1 MCIRDSYIYAQ
12 VVSYNSSTGSLT
24 FLPIDIFGSGTY
36 TSWTIICSGASGT
49 SGTAGTSGSSGTSG
63 ATGTSGAS
71 GTSGTSGSSGTDGT
85 SGSSGFSGTSG
96 TSGFDGTSGSSGT
109 SGTSGTD
116 GVAGTSGSS
125 GTSGTSGVDGT
136 SGTSGTS
143 GATGTSGAAGTSGTS
158 GSSGTSVSVSGT
170 AGNVAYFNSSTT
182 ITGNSNL
189 FWDNTNV
196 QLGIGTNAPSAG
208 VTSYSTVPATQFK
221 AAGVAPAFTFSNTL
235 LSPTLGCVFGLATG
249 SGSFVTGTAAGDMA
263 IANQSAVAG
272 AIVFGTGTTERM
284 RMTSAGTFSIG
295 NTNTTFKLDV
305 TGTGRFTG
313 NVSIGT
319 ANSSIRLNVSAAANA
334 DAPTLG
340 TATGTTGF
348 LSSNGNYGM
357 YIGVGDSGNTWLQA
371 QRNDGNTAAYNLL
384 LNPNGGNV
392 GIGTSSPLY
401 KTHIVTTNN
410 TDGLVI
416 TTNAN
421 DSETGL
427 YIRPNHTSGTVFL
440 SASGNSDKSFAFNTG
455 NTERMRIS
463 SAGNVLISTTTSAA
477 SVLKLQ
483 VGDGTTDARAY
494 FNPSSQYALAVAN
507 SSSNAYY
514 IGVGTSGTT
523 SSFVLHNASAGT
535 NPFTIA
541 YTGAATFTSSVTAS
555 SFSGAGTGL
564 TGTASSLTS
573 GSSNALAGY
582 ASSSYLN
589 KNGTTYF
596 QATTWIELTGVH
608 GLYCPSV
615 NGAHFYPNTASSYA
629 TWALAGSRGGYGG
642 IYDSYSLMA
651 MMHDSGGSGGF
662 YREASSKWTIYW
674 SAANNCVGINGSTT
688 VNWAAGCTNGTM
700 FYTSESYAT
709 YNMFAVAFVPTSD
722 IRLKENFAPL
732 ENSLDKIKQ
741 LEGVSYNRIEDIE
754 KKREIGFIAQHVQEV
769 IPEIVKYHED
779 TDTYGVDYDK
789 ITALLTEALKEED
802 SKVET
807 LNTKVIA
814 LESKIQELQI
824 RLANL

>member
-1 MCIRDSYIYAQ
+1 MAAIVYPS
-12 VVSYNSSTGSLT
+12 
-24 FLPIDIFGSGTY
+24 
-36 TSWTIICSGASGT
+36 T
-49 SGTAGTSGSSGTSG
+49 SGTLALLSDIT
-63 ATGTSGAS
+63 A
-71 GTSGTSGSSGTDGT
+71 GTSGTSGIDGT
-85 SGSSGFSGTSG
+85 SGINGVNGTSG
-96 TSGFDGTSGSSGT
+96 IN
-109 SGTSGTD
+109 
-116 GVAGTSGSS
+116 
-125 GTSGTSGVDGT
+125 
-136 SGTSGTS
+136 
-143 GATGTSGAAGTSGTS
+143 GANGTS

-170 AGNVAYFNSSTT
+170 LNYVS
-182 ITGNSNL
+182 
-189 FWDNTNV
+189 
-196 QLGIGTNAPSAG
+196 
-208 VTSYSTVPATQFK
+208 K
-221 AAGVAPAFTFSNTL
+221 FT
-235 LSPTLGCVFGLATG
+235 
-249 SGSFVTGTAAGDMA
+249 
-263 IANQSAVAG
+263 
-272 AIVFGTGTTERM
+272 GTGTT
-284 RMTSAGTFSIG
+284 IG
-295 NTNTTFKLDV
+295 NSLIFDN
-305 TGTGRFTG
+305 GT
-313 NVSIGT
+313 
-319 ANSSIRLNVSAAANA
+319 
-334 DAPTLG
+334 
-340 TATGTTGF
+340 
-348 LSSNGNYGM
+348 
-357 YIGVGDSGNTWLQA
+357 
-371 QRNDGNTAAYNLL
+371 
-384 LNPNGGNV
+384 NV
-392 GIGTSSPLY
+392 GIGTTSPANLLDVVKAGTNAISVQNTANTSDAY
-401 KTHIVTTNN
+401 YIAQNTAGSAFFGINATGPYVYTLAALNFHVITNN
-410 TDGLVI
+410 V
-416 TTNAN
+416 
-421 DSETGL
+421 
-427 YIRPNHTSGTVFL
+427 
-440 SASGNSDKSFAFNTG
+440 
-455 NTERMRIS
+455 ERLRVT

-477 SVLKLQ
+477 SVLKFQ

-589 KNGTTYF
+589 KNGTSYY

-615 NGAHFYPNTASSYA
+615 NGAHFYPNNASSYA

-674 SAANNCVGINGSTT
+674 SSANNSVGINGSTT
-688 VNWAAGCTNGTM
+688 LNWAAAVTNGTM

-754 KKREIGFIAQHVQEV
+754 KKREIGFIAQHVQEI

-802 SKVET
+802 SKVEA
-807 LNTKVIA
+807 LNTKIAA
-814 LESKIQELQI
+814 LEAKIQELETRI
-824 RLANL
+824 ANL